1 MRSEDPK
8 NARLFFWTKGAT
20 RRRLALFQPR
30 ARLDPGYPR
39 SKWPLLLSPRWPSK
53 AAAPASSPRCSS
65 APSGLISSTTCTP
78 PWRYVQRAAISSD
91 DDPRGRRGVPSP
103 PSPHAARASRAGV
116 RRASRLHTRSSP
128 RRRRAPRPDPVADPP
143 PVLPARPIIPSK
155 TLKNRKTT
163 AKRTPSS
170 TRPVTRPPP
179 SPGVPAAPCRA
190 FPASPVAVPTAR
202 ARVRS
207 VTCAAAAA
215 CSRPPRRGAAGT
227 AA

>member
-1 MRSEDPK
+1 MLVVERARARGMPTRADRTFVKVSFLRTPFFSRSVGLGPITSQITRCDRK
-8 NARLFFWTKGAT
+8 TLNTRGWTKGAT

-103 PSPHAARASRAGV
+103 PLRTRHALLAPSFAAHRVFPLARPLDGVGRRVQTRWLTHLPSSRRV
-116 RRASRLHTRSSP
+116 RSSP
-128 RRRRAPRPDPVADPP
+128 PKP
-143 PVLPARPIIPSK
+143 
-155 TLKNRKTT
+155 
-163 AKRTPSS
+163 
-170 TRPVTRPPP
+170 
-179 SPGVPAAPCRA
+179 
-190 FPASPVAVPTAR
+190 
-202 ARVRS
+202 
-207 VTCAAAAA
+207 
-215 CSRPPRRGAAGT
+215 
-227 AA
+227 